1 MTDGQTDPQV
11 PESALSYQFVRARG
25 TGGQHVNK
33 VSTAVQL
40 RVQLGRTQLSEPVKA
55 RLRQLAGSRLTNQDE
70 VLIFA
75 DRYRSQLRNK
85 EDAAERFFELLR
97 AARAKDKRRI
107 ATRPSRG
114 QKRAR
119 LDSKKRQGKTKKMR
133 GRPALD

>member
-1 MTDGQTDPQV
+1 MTDDPTDPQV
-11 PESALSYQFVRARG
+11 PESALTYHFVRARG

-40 RVQLGRTQLSEPVKA
+40 RVQLGRTQLPEPVKA
-55 RLRQLAGSRLTNQDE
+55 RLRQLAGSRLTNHDE

-75 DRYRSQLRNK
+75 DRHRSQLRNK
-85 EDAAERFFELLR
+85 EDAAERFFELLKS
-97 AARAKDKRRI
+97 ARATDKRRI

-119 LDSKKRQGKTKKMR
+119 LDSKKRQGNRKKTRSK
-133 GRPALD
+133 PTLD